1 MYFKVWISTSCN
13 HEMNA
18 GFESMLVLMINVQY
32 HSKMQDLVYWN
43 SKDLILV
50 SWDLKL
56 DSLNSKLEWLEFHDT
71 RIKSRDTRIKSF
83 EFQ

>member
-32 HSKMQDLVYWN
+32 HSKKSW
-43 SKDLILV
+43 K